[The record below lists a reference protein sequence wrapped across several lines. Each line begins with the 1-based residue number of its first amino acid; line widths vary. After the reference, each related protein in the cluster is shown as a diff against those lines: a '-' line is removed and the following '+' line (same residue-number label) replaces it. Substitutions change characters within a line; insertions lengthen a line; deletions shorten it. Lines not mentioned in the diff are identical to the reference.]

1 VITITNL
8 RISKYSACRCCPFRR
23 GEPALGRTKS
33 LADFNIPVSDHAL
46 HQRVVYAESA
56 ARGLGVIEAEPLARP
71 AGARLAQSLL
81 ARMERAAA

>member
-1 VITITNL
+1 M
-8 RISKYSACRCCPFRR
+8 SAHSAWPNSAYPGPSPDACNTAIGRDVA
-23 GEPALGRTKS
+23 GAL
-33 LADFNIPVSDHAL
+33 AHFNIPVSDHAL

-56 ARGLGVIEAEPLARP
+56 ARGLGVIEPLARP

>member
-1 VITITNL
+1 MITITKL

-56 ARGLGVIEAEPLARP
+56 ARGLGVIEPLARP